1 MVKAAPAN
9 VRSTAAFI
17 LFRVIQQKNSVN
29 AVFAELLPQLAVSD
43 RGLCQQLCYG
53 VLRNY
58 HSLVAISHQLLQKKL
73 KNKDQDVHALL
84 LAGLYQLRS
93 MRIPAHA
100 VISETVDA
108 VAGLGKHWAKGLL
121 NACLRHYQ
129 RREKE
134 LELSISHQE
143 TAVYSH
149 PSWMIEQYRKQW
161 PEHWQAMLAANNT
174 QAPMILR
181 VNRQQQ
187 DRDAYQQQLQQAGI
201 VSHPIIDCPDAL
213 LLEQACDVQLL
224 PGFEQG
230 WVSVQDGAAQQ
241 VLPLLDLLPGLQIL
255 DACAAPGGKTCHILE
270 HQPDCDLLALDID
283 EKRLQR
289 VKESLTRL
297 HLTAK
302 TQCADAAN
310 IESWW
315 QGQTFDRILIDAP
328 CTGSGVIRRHPD
340 IKLLRMAGDVA
351 QLAQRQQQLLD
362 ALWPLLKP
370 DGILVYTTCSVFKA
384 ENEHQIAAFLKR
396 HADAREWLPHT
407 APARKVANGFQ
418 RLPGDTVLDGFFYAC
433 LRRTD

>member
-1 MVKAAPAN
+1 MAKAAPAN

-29 AVFAELLPQLAVSD
+29 TVFAEQLPQLAVTD

-53 VLRNY
+53 VLRDY
-58 HSLVAISHQLLQKKL
+58 HSLVAISQQLLQKKL

-100 VISETVDA
+100 AISETVDA

-121 NACLRHYQ
+121 NACLRQYQ

-134 LELSISHQE
+134 LELSISQQE
-143 TAVYSH
+143 TAVYNH
-149 PSWMIEQYRKQW
+149 PTWLIEQYRQEW

-187 DRDAYQQQLQQAGI
+187 DRDAYQQQLQQAAI
-201 VSHPIIDCPDAL
+201 VSHPITDCPDAL

-241 VLPLLDLLPGLQIL
+241 VLPLLDLLPGLKIL

-270 HQPDCDLLALDID
+270 HHPDCDVLALDID

-297 HLTAK
+297 HLTAT

-340 IKLLRMAGDVA
+340 IKLLRMAEDVA

-370 DGILVYTTCSVFKA
+370 GGILVYTTCSVFKA

-396 HADAREWLPHT
+396 HAEAREWMPQS

-418 RLPGDTVLDGFFYAC
+418 RLPGDNVLDGFFYAC